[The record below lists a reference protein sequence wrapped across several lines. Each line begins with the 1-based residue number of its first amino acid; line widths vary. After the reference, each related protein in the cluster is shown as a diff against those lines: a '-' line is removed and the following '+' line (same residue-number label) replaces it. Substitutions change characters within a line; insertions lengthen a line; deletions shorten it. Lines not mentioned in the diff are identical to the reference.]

1 MSSFISQANG
11 LSTKHTDIAQNVY
24 TGGDASLA
32 DALWRSM
39 INAGVYNG
47 VLYVAS
53 VTGTISEPDIRPE
66 AIHAIGLWL
75 PPGQL
80 LYST

>member
-1 MSSFISQANG
+1 MSRFISQADG

-24 TGGDASLA
+24 TGGDTALA
-32 DALWRSM
+32 DVLWRSM
-39 INAGVYNG
+39 INAGVYSG

-53 VTGTISEPDIRPE
+53 APGTIPEPDIRPE
-66 AIHAIGLWL
+66 EIHAIGLWL